1 MVYFVPNMEQ
11 LPNYDA
17 NDLLLFAAIADI
29 GSLTGA
35 AQRLD
40 MPKATVSRR
49 LGVLEARLQQKL
61 LVRTTRRLVLTEF
74 GQGFL
79 EHCQRVAEEV
89 AAARDFAHS
98 LEAQP
103 RGRLR
108 VSMPG
113 DFAASLAC
121 PIATFSERYAEIQL
135 ELDLSA
141 RRVDVIGERFDV
153 AVRTGTLPDDATLV
167 ARKLTDESFGLY
179 ASPIYLATRTAPR
192 TPDGLARHRS
202 VRLLGSRGAPVAWR
216 LLKGKQSWE
225 GLAPGNL
232 ALNSLGAIRQVI
244 LVGAGI
250 AALRDDFAR
259 EDVNAGRLVRV
270 LPDWCLPGV
279 PVWAV
284 MPTRRYLPAKTRA
297 FLDWITEHFARAP
310 Q

>member
-1 MVYFVPNMEQ
+1 MEQ
-11 LPNYDA
+11 IANPDA
-17 NDLLLFAAIADI
+17 NDLLLFATIADA
-29 GSLTGA
+29 GSLTRA
-35 AQRLD
+35 AQRLE

-49 LGVLEARLQQKL
+49 LGQLEARLEQKL

-79 EHCQRVAEEV
+79 EHCQRIAEEV

-98 LEAQP
+98 LDVRP

-113 DFAASLAC
+113 PGDFAASFATA
-121 PIATFSERYAEIQL
+121 IAMFSERYPEIQL

-153 AVRTGTLPDDATLV
+153 VVRTGTLPDDATLV
-167 ARKLTDESFGLY
+167 ARKLSDQSFGLY
-179 ASPIYLATRTAPR
+179 VSPIYLATRAAPHN
-192 TPDGLARHRS
+192 PDELALHRS

-216 LLKGKQSWE
+216 LLRGRDVWE
-225 GLAPGNL
+225 GQVPGSL
-232 ALNSLGAIRQVI
+232 VLNSPNVIRRLV

-250 AALRDDFAR
+250 AALPDDYVR
-259 EDVNAGRLVRV
+259 EDVSAGKLVRV
-270 LPDWCLPGV
+270 LPDWCLPSV
-279 PVWAV
+279 PIWAV
-284 MPTRRYLPAKTRA
+284 MPTRRYLPAKTRV
-297 FLDWITEHFARAP
+297 FLELITEYFR